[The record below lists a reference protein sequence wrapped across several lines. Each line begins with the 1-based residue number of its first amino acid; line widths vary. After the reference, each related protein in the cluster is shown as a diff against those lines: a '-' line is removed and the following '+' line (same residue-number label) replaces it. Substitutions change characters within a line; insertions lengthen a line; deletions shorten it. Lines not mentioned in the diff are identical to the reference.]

1 MCPYTCRSTLYSKLL
16 QLPTSR
22 DREQESLTDAAQA
35 YTTQQE
41 EQGRW
46 NGERQKKKKMTE
58 KTPQSMSPEA
68 RQLARKPPPWT
79 GGRRS
84 SAARNQGKRPWDRAR
99 ISLAT
104 SPGSLTLSRQA
115 CLHRHVASNRTELSL
130 RPGRRGHAMISSG
143 SATNRVRFWNTTQR
157 LTKELNRQQ
166 KRRTESDFKT
176 ACRSAHVLAD
186 NDVLKILPGK
196 QAK

>member
-1 MCPYTCRSTLYSKLL
+1 MCPYTCRSFFFCTLSFFD

-22 DREQESLTDAAQA
+22 DDEQESLTDAAHT

-41 EQGRW
+41 EQARW
-46 NGERQKKKKMTE
+46 NGEEKKRWQT
-58 KTPQSMSPEA
+58 
-68 RQLARKPPPWT
+68 RH
-79 GGRRS
+79 RRS
-84 SAARNQGKRPWDRAR
+84 SPARNQGKENDHGTERGSVYISWLSDLVSPAR
-99 ISLAT
+99 
-104 SPGSLTLSRQA
+104 
-115 CLHRHVASNRTELSL
+115 LHCHVGDVASNRTELSL
-130 RPGRRGHAMISSG
+130 LPRRRSHAMISSG
-143 SATNRVRFWNTTQR
+143 IATNRVRFWNTTQR

>member
-22 DREQESLTDAAQA
+22 DREQESLTDAAHT

-41 EQGRW
+41 EQARG
-46 NGERQKKKKMTE
+46 NGEEEEKKMTD

-130 RPGRRGHAMISSG
+130 LPRRRSHAMISSG
-143 SATNRVRFWNTTQR
+143 IATNRVRF
-157 LTKELNRQQ
+157 
-166 KRRTESDFKT
+166 
-176 ACRSAHVLAD
+176 
-186 NDVLKILPGK
+186 
-196 QAK
+196 